1 MEYDQHGKE
10 PDMRAMVT
18 PKFGGPE
25 LFEERDDVER
35 PLPGPGQVLVRVL
48 AAGVN
53 PIDTK
58 LRADGSFA
66 GLEPPVIL
74 GADVSGVI
82 EEVGPG
88 VADLA
93 PGDEVYYTPEIF
105 GPGSN
110 GAYAEYNVADANIVA
125 KKPASL
131 SHEEAAAIPLAGGTA
146 YEALVRRLGLKVG
159 ETILIQ
165 GGAGGVGSFAVQI
178 AKAAGARVLA
188 TASTDNQQ
196 TLKALGVDVAI
207 DYTQDDVTEMALD
220 DTASLGIDAV
230 FDTVGGDTVVNSIP
244 ATRPYGRIA
253 TILGGHGDFVPLYQ
267 KNQVLYGVLT
277 ARERARLD
285 EITRL
290 IERGQVQ
297 PLVDEVL
304 ALDEVGKAHERLE
317 SGHGRGKIV
326 LRVAQ

>member
-1 MEYDQHGKE
+1 
-10 PDMRAMVT
+10 MRAMVT

-35 PLPGPGQVLVRVL
+35 PAPGPGQVLVRVL
-48 AAGVN
+48 AAGTN
-53 PIDTK
+53 PVDAK

-110 GAYAEYNVADANIVA
+110 GAYAEYNVADTHIVA
-125 KKPASL
+125 KKPASI
-131 SHEEAAAIPLAGGTA
+131 SHEEAAAVPLAGGTA
-146 YEALVRRLGLKVG
+146 YEALVRRLDLRVG

-178 AKAAGARVLA
+178 ARAAGARVLA
-188 TASTDNQQ
+188 TAGTDNQQ
-196 TLKALGVDVAI
+196 TLKSLGVDVAI
-207 DYTQDDVTEMALD
+207 DYTQDDVVEAALD
-220 DTASLGIDAV
+220 DTAGAGVDAV
-230 FDTVGGDTVVNSIP
+230 FDAVGGETVVKSIP
-244 ATRPYGRIA
+244 ATRPFGRIA
-253 TILGGHGDFVPLYQ
+253 TILGGQGDFTPLYVN
-267 KNQVLYGVLT
+267 NQVLHGVLLL
-277 ARERARLD
+277 RERARL
-285 EITRL
+285 EEMTRL
-290 IERGQVQ
+290 IERGQMK
-297 PLVDEVL
+297 PLV
-304 ALDEVGKAHERLE
+304 ARTLDLNEVGEAHERLD

-326 LRVAQ
+326 LRVAR

>member
-1 MEYDQHGKE
+1 
-10 PDMRAMVT
+10 MRAMVT

-35 PLPGPGQVLVRVL
+35 PSHGPGQVLVRVL
-48 AAGVN
+48 AASTN

-88 VADLA
+88 VEDLA
-93 PGDEVYYTPEIF
+93 PGDEVYYTPEVS
-105 GPGSN
+105 GPRANGS
-110 GAYAEYNVADANIVA
+110 YAEYNVAAADIVA

-146 YEALVRRLGLKVG
+146 YEALVRRLDVRVG

-165 GGAGGVGSFAVQI
+165 GGAGGVGSFAIQI
-178 AKAAGARVLA
+178 AKAAGARILA
-188 TASTDNQQ
+188 TAGTDNQE
-196 TLKALGVDVAI
+196 TLKTLGADVTI
-207 DYTQDDVTEMALD
+207 DYTQDDVTETAVD
-220 DTASLGIDAV
+220 DTAGAGVDAV

-253 TILGGHGDFVPLYQ
+253 TILGGQGDFVPLYQ

-277 ARERARLD
+277 SRERTRLD

-290 IERGQVQ
+290 IERDQIK
-297 PLVDEVL
+297 PLVDQT
-304 ALDEVGKAHERLE
+304 LDLNEVGQAHERLE

-326 LRVAQ
+326 LQVAE

>member
-1 MEYDQHGKE
+1 
-10 PDMRAMVT
+10 MVT

-25 LFEERDDVER
+25 LFEERDVER
-35 PLPGPGQVLVRVL
+35 PSPGPGQVLVRVL
-48 AAGVN
+48 AAGTN
-53 PIDTK
+53 PVDAK

-74 GADVSGVI
+74 GADVSGIV

-88 VADLA
+88 VTDLV

-110 GAYAEYNVADANIVA
+110 QAYAEYNVADANIVA

-131 SHEEAAAIPLAGGTA
+131 SHEEAAAVPLAGGTA
-146 YEALVRRLGLKVG
+146 YEALVRRLVIRVG
-159 ETILIQ
+159 ETMLIH

-178 AKAAGARVLA
+178 ARAAGTRVLA
-188 TASTDNQQ
+188 SAGTENQE
-196 TLKALGVDVAI
+196 TLKQLGADVAI
-207 DYTQDDVTEMALD
+207 DYTKDDVTEMALG
-220 DTASLGIDAV
+220 DTTGAGVDAV
-230 FDTVGGDTVVNSIP
+230 FDTAGGDTVVNSIP

-253 TILGGHGDFVPLYQ
+253 TILGGQGDFTPLYQ
-267 KNQVLYGVLT
+267 KNQTLYGVLLM
-277 ARERARLD
+277 RERARLD

-290 IERGQVQ
+290 IERGQIK
-297 PLVDEVL
+297 PLVDQVFDL
-304 ALDEVGKAHERLE
+304 NEVGKAHEQLD

-326 LRVAQ
+326 LRVAEG